1 MDVVDTYYLCY
12 QLIIHI
18 MHGQTT
24 YLTSL
29 PADPYRLKCRGRKRS
44 GGYEGPGSQKSMPL
58 CNKWYSSATKIN
70 SLVQQVYKSAT
81 KINSLLQQVYK
92 SATKINFLV
101 QQVYKSATK
110 NNFLVQQVY
119 KSATK
124 INNLVQQV

>member
-81 KINSLLQQVYK
+81 KINSLVQHK
-92 SATKINFLV
+92 SIPLCNKCTRV
-101 QQVYKSATK
+101 QQKSIPLCNKCTR
-110 NNFLVQQVY
+110 VQK
-119 KSATK
+119 KSIPLCTS
-124 INNLVQQV
+124 